1 MEKRLGE
8 MLIKDQII
16 TRADFDGAAQKQI
29 QTGLSLGRILID
41 MGKASEWEV
50 AATLGKQL
58 RLDGHGL
65 LQGHLHGDQLQ
76 LPGYGVWFA
85 SVE

>member
-1 MEKRLGE
+1 LP
-8 MLIKDQII
+8 
-16 TRADFDGAAQKQI
+16 
-29 QTGLSLGRILID
+29 
-41 MGKASEWEV
+41 
-50 AATLGKQL
+50 ATLGKQR

-65 LQGHLHGDQLQ
+65 LQGHLDGNQLQ